1 MPLKYRILIVAG
13 ILALDLALFVLPLCA
28 FFLAYVILANPPW
41 FRDFLNESARI
52 TGEPKP

>member
-13 ILALDLALFVLPLCA
+13 ILILDLALFFLPLCA
-28 FFLAYVILANPPW
+28 FFLAYAILVNPPW

-52 TGEPKP
+52 SGEPGS

>member
-1 MPLKYRILIVAG
+1 MPLKYRILIVMG
-13 ILALDLALFVLPLCA
+13 ILVLDLALFFLPLCA

-52 TGEPKP
+52 SGKPEP